1 LCLYLFLE
9 ISTTDVRIRITMTKI
24 MCRITAIFVFYLLV
38 HSQTNLFCST
48 DNANVIAQVE
58 NQWIVLPPLYPL
70 LVKEGTRGGGFPHD
84 VEQIIDDNG
93 LEEILNRVEEAN
105 AQFKTMEADIKY
117 SRVIS
122 LLDSEEVSIGF
133 LQYKKPKKINLNFF
147 PPRNEVNVIDGSY
160 VWIYHPEER
169 QVEKYKMNSDMGAP
183 QGMDIFDLG
192 YEDNIEKIRESYDV
206 TLLDDISTEE
216 GTLFHIELIPKES
229 FDSDYSRVLLWIKE
243 GLWLPVQFQLFES
256 EGEIVNTIE
265 LSNISINPEIPDKTF
280 ILDLPDDV
288 EIIEPFK

>member
-1 LCLYLFLE
+1 
-9 ISTTDVRIRITMTKI
+9 
-24 MCRITAIFVFYLLV
+24 MCCITAIFIFYLLV
-38 HSQTNLFCST
+38 YSPANLFCST
-48 DNANVIAQVE
+48 NNVNVVAQVE
-58 NQWIVLPPLYPL
+58 NHPSSPPSQ
-70 LVKEGTRGGGFPHD
+70 GGDKGEVIQSNRNPHGI
-84 VEQIIDDNG
+84 EQIIDDNG
-93 LEEILNRVEEAN
+93 LDEILNRVEEAN
-105 AQFKTMEADIKY
+105 ARLKTMAADIKY

-122 LLDSEEVSIGF
+122 LLDSEEVSNGE
-133 LQYKKPKKINLNFF
+133 LKYKKPKKINLNFF
-147 PPRNEVNVIDGSY
+147 PPRNEINVIDGSY

-192 YEDNIEKIRESYDV
+192 YENNIEKIKENYDV
-206 TLLDDISTEE
+206 TLLDDIPTEE

-265 LSNISINPEIPDKTF
+265 LSNININPEIPDTTF
-280 ILDLPDDV
+280 VLDLPDDV